1 VACLFFMKKGSGK
14 DMVLVQDHFKI
25 TKQIRNVL
33 VIQLGDIGDVVW
45 TTPTLWAVKE
55 SYPQGNVSVLLR
67 EGFGCLLEADPSIHR
82 IFEVKSTQGNLLLNV
97 IDQVRLIKK
106 LRNEQFDM
114 VFDLRSGDRGAIMAR
129 LTGASIRGSL
139 YYTAVPFWR
148 NRLFTHLLKGLPT
161 PKERV
166 LGAAE
171 QSLSIVRGFGIAGKT
186 EVPKLWVSDQVM
198 AQVYKLLTEC
208 DMKPVASDPSYRWV
222 TVNPFSRWPYKEWA
236 DDKWASIINLLWHE
250 FQIAAAI
257 VGSKGETARAT
268 ELAAQ
273 CAGKVCNLA
282 GKTTLAELAGTLSL
296 SSFHLGVDSAA
307 PHIAAAVGTPTL
319 TIFGPSDWR
328 DWAPVGDKNR
338 VVVSNMDCVPCYKKG
353 CNGSERSICL
363 ETLEVKTVQ
372 DAIREVLEKR

>member
-1 VACLFFMKKGSGK
+1 MLIKEDFGLTK
-14 DMVLVQDHFKI
+14 D
-25 TKQIRNVL
+25 IRNVL
-33 VIQLGDIGDVVW
+33 IIQLGDIGDVVW

-55 SYPQGNVSVLLR
+55 SYPQANVSVLLR
-67 EGFGCLLEADPSIHR
+67 EGFGCLLEADPSIHK
-82 IFEVKSTQGNLLLNV
+82 IFEVKSTQGNLALDIV
-97 IDQVRLIKK
+97 DQVRLIKK
-106 LRNEQFDM
+106 LRQEQFDL

-129 LTGASIRGSL
+129 LTGAAIRGSL

-148 NRLFTHLLKGLPT
+148 NWLFTHLLIGLPT

-171 QSLSIVRGFGIAGKT
+171 QSLRIVRGFGITGKT
-186 EVPKLWVSDQVM
+186 TVPKLWVSDQLM
-198 AQVYKLLTEC
+198 TRVYKLLAEC
-208 DMKPVASDPSYRWV
+208 DMKPVVSDPFDRWI
-222 TVNPFSRWPYKEWA
+222 TVNPFSRWPHKEWA
-236 DDKWASIINLLWHE
+236 DDKWACIINWLWHE
-250 FQIAAAI
+250 FHIAAAI
-257 VGSKGETARAT
+257 VGSKGEAARAI
-268 ELAAQ
+268 ELVNK
-273 CAGKVCNLA
+273 CNGTVYNLA

-328 DWAPVGDKNR
+328 DWAPVGDKHR

-353 CNGSERSICL
+353 CNGSERSLCL

-372 DAIREVLEKR
+372 DVIRQMLEKS